1 MKFHCFSQLKGGT
14 VYNVWNNRDKRMDP
28 ESPTYIFILQFK
40 KYKIARNESLYDKF
54 YKPLGQRVK
63 LALAFGQ
70 YAPIGQSTSVGDVED
85 SGQ

>member
-1 MKFHCFSQLKGGT
+1 MYGT
-14 VYNVWNNRDKRMDP
+14 TEIKEWTLTALHI
-28 ESPTYIFILQFK
+28 SFILQFK